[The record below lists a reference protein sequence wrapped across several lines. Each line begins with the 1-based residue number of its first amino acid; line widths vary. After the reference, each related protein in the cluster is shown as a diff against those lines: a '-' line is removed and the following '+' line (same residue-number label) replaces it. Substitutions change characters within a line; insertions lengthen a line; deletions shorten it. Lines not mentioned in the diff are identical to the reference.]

1 MFLNQTYMKNTFLII
16 LFAALAVLANGQATI
31 INENI
36 QSWTERTELGDY
48 DQTISVSPSTNNGTV
63 HMYNCKVLPTYTANG
78 IGSQG
83 AVFITGT
90 TSGKLELPEVP
101 SVSTIEFHLAA
112 AASGRSI
119 QLQRKDG
126 SNWIDVTT
134 FTNIGTNTVQAIYA
148 INSSS
153 PITLRLYNPSN
164 NIFIHD
170 IIVKSND
177 QTSIAEEPTGQTAGA
192 DIQSINT
199 GSAIEVFKFKI
210 TDKGT
215 SDTYSTKVTQLKI
228 NKISGTADLTDHI
241 SGAELFIGEEQV
253 TTQAVS
259 ITDESITFP
268 ITSGNLDI
276 PNNSSIELTLKI
288 SIKTTGI
295 ADNSTLAFGISQT
308 DHGFTA
314 DPAFSGFASDFGA
327 AVAGNTFTFKVDA
340 THLTFSQQPPAA
352 ACPLSNLSPAIVVSA
367 TDVNGNVD
375 VEFMSAITL
384 TNSATLTTTNQTV
397 TAVSGVSTFTDFQFT
412 QTGTTTVSASGGS
425 LTSATASAATTI
437 TVGDV
442 TNPSASVSYQQ
453 SVVSW
458 DNNTCSDEVMIVAK
472 SGLAVTATPSGD
484 GSAYTANTVFGTTG
498 TEFDGG
504 YVVYKGTASPQTIT
518 ALTNGTTYYFT
529 LFNRKGTFWS
539 TGVTT
544 SATPTE
550 LLFRSA
556 ATGDWAT
563 AAAWETSPNGT
574 DWSAAASAPTEADAT
589 ITIRN
594 GHTITVST
602 SVTLDQVVIEAGGTL
617 LHTAGTLTVANGVG
631 DDVEI
636 KNGGVFEWNSSEKP
650 PVIKESAIVLV
661 KTGGILRVSNS
672 GMTGAG
678 TGVNGPGIQYENGS
692 ILEYTPTYAFSTAN
706 VTYFPGAASNS
717 SIIPVFRITSLSE
730 SVGSS
735 STTTINGILEANS
748 SFAWQNNGTKIFR
761 NGIKGE
767 GTVSQS
773 EGCGVWKINGVNAEI
788 GGTGSITLSANGIDI
803 WENTHVTITSNK
815 NISGGKITIQSDAS
829 LTINP
834 SASLDFS
841 GTLINN
847 AGQSGIV
854 VKSGGS
860 LRQSSSDIAATVEQ
874 SIDAASWSTWDD
886 GWHLLSSPVASQ
898 SIAAEGAG
906 FITSGDGNDYDFYA
920 WSEPD
925 NLWINFKNSSTEP
938 TFSTVNGSGNFTV
951 GKGYLVAYQQA
962 GTKQFKGNL
971 NVSDV
976 SVTGLTKTNS
986 STSRA
991 WHLLG
996 NPYSC
1001 PITWDNTWTRSNVGA
1016 VCQVWSETLKDYSA
1030 ITDGSIPVNNGFMVE
1045 VSAND
1050 ASITIPAGKRT
1061 ATPADFYKNSEEPAL
1076 RLTVMAAD
1084 SSSGKE
1090 CVVRFNELSTTGFDA
1105 EFDGHYLKG
1114 YGPEFYA
1121 LAGSEPLTVN
1131 TLPVVT
1137 NDLEIPLVFKPNN
1150 REAFFLIAEGVE
1162 TLGAEA
1168 FLHDNLTGT
1177 LTNLRQEPRIAFSST
1192 ETDSPDRFTLRFA
1205 SVGADQSATRVSP
1218 LVYSSHGQ
1226 LVINNLTSGS
1236 TIQLVS
1242 LTGQVL
1248 LTLENRQET
1257 NLRLT
1262 PQVPRG
1268 IYLVRIVSPNYS
1280 GISKILL

>member
-1 MFLNQTYMKNTFLII
+1 MKNTFLLL
-16 LFAALAVLANGQATI
+16 LFAALAALANGQATI

-36 QSWTERTELGDY
+36 QNWT
-48 DQTISVSPSTNNGTV
+48 DQLSYGNYTQSITVGSGTGTV
-63 HMYNCKVLPTYTANG
+63 TMTNCVVDHDGLKP
-78 IGSQG
+78 
-83 AVFITGT
+83 
-90 TSGKLELPEVP
+90 TSGYGTDGYVALHGTNGVLTLPEV
-101 SVSTIEFHLAA
+101 SSISTITFHLNAA
-112 AASGRSI
+112 GPSRSVTLQKWNEVSASWEFQANFS
-119 QLQRKDG
+119 
-126 SNWIDVTT
+126 
-134 FTNIGTNTVQAIYA
+134 NIGTTGVQAIST
-148 INSSS
+148 INSSI
-153 PITLRLYNPSN
+153 PTTLRLTNPSN
-164 NIFIHD
+164 NIFVYD

-177 QTSIAEEPTGQTAGA
+177 QTSIADAPTSQPAGS
-192 DIQSINT
+192 DIQSTNT
-199 GSAIEVFKFKI
+199 GSSIDVFKFKL

-215 SDTYSTKVTQLKI
+215 SDTYATKVTQVRVK
-228 NKISGTADLTDHI
+228 KTSGTADLSDHI
-241 SGAELFIGEEQV
+241 SGAELFIGEAPV

-314 DPAFSGFASDFGA
+314 DPAFSGFAPDFGA
-327 AVAGNTFTFKVDA
+327 AVSGNTFTFRVVA
-340 THLTFSQQPPAA
+340 TQLTFTQQPPAA

-367 TDVNGNVD
+367 TDENGNVD
-375 VEFMSAITL
+375 AEFVSDITL
-384 TNSATLTTTNQTV
+384 TNSASLTTTNHTV
-397 TAVSGVSTFTDFQFT
+397 TAISGVSTFTNFQFT
-412 QTGTTTVSASGGS
+412 QTGTTTVSATGGS
-425 LTSATASAATTI
+425 LTSATASEATTVA
-437 TVGDV
+437 VGDV

-472 SGLAVTATPSGD
+472 SGSAVTALPSGN
-484 GSAYTANTVFGTTG
+484 GSAYTANSAFGSG
-498 TEFDGG
+498 AEFDGG
-504 YVVYKGTASPQTIT
+504 YVVYKGSTSPQTIT

-550 LLFRSA
+550 LMFRSA
-556 ATGDWAT
+556 TTGNWTT

-617 LHTAGTLTVANGVG
+617 LHTAGTLIVANGVG

-636 KNGGVFEWNSSEKP
+636 KNGGVFEWNFSGNP
-650 PVIKESAIVLV
+650 PEINGSAKVLV
-661 KTGGILRVSNS
+661 KTGGMIRISNS
-672 GMTGAG
+672 GMTDAG

-692 ILEYTPTYAFSTAN
+692 ILEYTPTYAFSAYN
-706 VTYFPGAASNS
+706 VTYFPSVNAET
-717 SIIPVFRITSLSE
+717 IPIFRITSLTGV
-730 SVGSS
+730 VGTEG
-735 STTTINGILEANS
+735 TTTINGVLEANS
-748 SFAWQNNGTKIFR
+748 SFSWQSGGAKVFR
-761 NGIKGE
+761 NGIKGT
-767 GTVSQS
+767 GNLIQTN
-773 EGCGVWKINGVNAEI
+773 GCGQWIINGSNAEI
-788 GGTGSITLSANGIDI
+788 GGTGQITLSTTGITI
-803 WENTHVTITSNK
+803 AESTQATITSHK
-815 NISGGKITIQSDAS
+815 TISDGKITIAGGAK

-834 SASLDFS
+834 FASLDFS
-841 GTLINN
+841 GTLTNN

-860 LRQSSSDIAATVEQ
+860 LRQSTSNIAATVEQ
-874 SIDAASWSTWDD
+874 SIEAASWSTWDD

-898 SIAAEGAG
+898 SIAADGAG
-906 FITSGDGNDYDFYA
+906 FVTSGDGNDYDFYA
-920 WSEPD
+920 WSEPN
-925 NLWINFKNSSTEP
+925 NLWINYKNSSTEP
-938 TFSTVNGSGNFTV
+938 TFTSVNGNGNFTV
-951 GKGYLVAYQQA
+951 GKGYLVAYQQS
-962 GTKQFKGNL
+962 GTKQFKGYL
-971 NVSDV
+971 NVNNV
-976 SVTGLTKTNS
+976 SVSGLTKTNS
-986 STSRA
+986 STTRA

-1030 ITDGSIPVNNGFMVE
+1030 ITTGNIPVNNGFMVE
-1045 VSAND
+1045 VSADN
-1050 ASITIPAGKRT
+1050 ASLTIPASKRT
-1061 ATPADFYKNSEEPAL
+1061 VTAANFYKNAEEPAL
-1076 RLTVMAAD
+1076 KITVMASD

-1090 CVVRFNELSTTGFDA
+1090 CVIRFNELSTTSFDA

-1121 LAGSEPLTVN
+1121 LAGSEQLTVN

-1137 NDLEIPLVFKPNN
+1137 NDLEIPLVFKRNN

-1168 FLHDNLTGT
+1168 FLHDNQTGI
-1177 LTNLRQEPRIAFSST
+1177 LTNLRQTPRIGFSSS
-1192 ETDSPDRFTLRFA
+1192 ETDSPNRFSLKFG
-1205 SVGADQSATRVSP
+1205 SVGADQPATRVSP
-1218 LVYSSHGQ
+1218 RVYSSHGQ
-1226 LVINNLTSGS
+1226 LVINNLTSRG

-1242 LTGQVL
+1242 ITGQVL
-1248 LTLENRQET
+1248 MTVANSQET
-1257 NLRLT
+1257 TLLLT

-1268 IYLVRIVSPNYS
+1268 IYLVRIISPDYS
-1280 GISKILL
+1280 GITKIML

>member
-1 MFLNQTYMKNTFLII
+1 MKNTFLLL
-16 LFAALAVLANGQATI
+16 LFAALAALANGQATI

-36 QSWTERTELGDY
+36 QNWTSTTSFGNQN
-48 DQTISVSPSTNNGTV
+48 QTVSVSPGTNNGLV
-63 HMYNCKVLPTYTANG
+63 QMVYCAVQPDQGVNG
-78 IGSQG
+78 IGTKG
-83 AVFITGT
+83 AVIISKDIEHSIIG
-90 TSGKLELPEVP
+90 SLELPEVP
-101 SVSTIEFHLAA
+101 SVSTIEFHFAA

-148 INSSS
+148 INSGS

-177 QTSIAEEPTGQTAGA
+177 QTSIAEVPTSQPAGS
-192 DIQSINT
+192 DIQSTNT
-199 GSAIEVFKFKI
+199 GSSIDVFKFKL

-215 SDTYSTKVTQLKI
+215 SDTYATKVTQVRVK
-228 NKISGTADLTDHI
+228 KTSGTADLSDHI
-241 SGAELFIGEEQV
+241 SGAELFIGETQV

-288 SIKTTGI
+288 SINTTGI

-314 DPAFSGFASDFGA
+314 DPAFSGFAPVFGA
-327 AVAGNTFTFKVDA
+327 AVSGNTFTFNVDA
-340 THLTFSQQPPAA
+340 TRLTFTQQPPAA

-367 TDVNGNVD
+367 TDENGNVD
-375 VEFMSAITL
+375 AEFVSDITL
-384 TNSATLTTTNQTV
+384 TNSASLTTTNHTL
-397 TAVSGVSTFTDFQFT
+397 TAISGVSTFTNFQFT
-412 QTGTTTVSASGGS
+412 QTGTTTVSATGGS
-425 LTSATASAATTI
+425 LTSATVSEATTVA
-437 TVGDV
+437 VGDV
-442 TNPSASVSYQQ
+442 TNPLASVSYQQ

-472 SGLAVTATPSGD
+472 SGSAVTAVPSGD
-484 GSAYTANTVFGTTG
+484 GSAYTASTAFGNG

-504 YVVYKGTASPQTIT
+504 YMVYKGATSPQTIT
-518 ALTNGTTYYFT
+518 DLTNGTTYYFT

-550 LLFRSA
+550 LMFRSA
-556 ATGDWAT
+556 TTGNWTT
-563 AAAWETSPNGT
+563 AASWETSPNGT
-574 DWSAAASAPTEADAT
+574 DWSAAASAPTVADAT

-594 GHTITVST
+594 GHTITVNSL
-602 SVTLDQVVIEAGGTL
+602 VTLDQVVIEAGGTL
-617 LHTAGTLTVANGVG
+617 LHTSGTLTVANGVG

-636 KNGGVFEWNSSEKP
+636 KNGGVFEWNSSENP
-650 PVIKESAIVLV
+650 PVINGSAIVLV

-678 TGVNGPGIQYENGS
+678 TGVNGSGIQYENGS
-692 ILEYTPTYAFSTAN
+692 ILEYTPETYSFGVAD
-706 VTYFPGAASNS
+706 VTYFPGVAESV
-717 SIIPVFRITSLSE
+717 IPIFRVTSLNI

-735 STTTINGILEANS
+735 GATTINGILEANS
-748 SFAWQNNGTKIFR
+748 SFSWKLAGVKVFR
-761 NGIKGE
+761 NGIR
-767 GTVSQS
+767 GTGNITQENTS
-773 EGCGVWKINGVNAEI
+773 GLWKITGENAEI
-788 GGTGSITLSANGIDI
+788 GGSGTITLSTPGLEISNDVHA
-803 WENTHVTITSNK
+803 TITSNK
-815 NISGGKITIQSDAS
+815 VIYGGSISIKSYSS

-841 GTLINN
+841 GTLTNN

-860 LRQSSSDIAATVEQ
+860 LKQSNSSIAATVEQ

-898 SIAAEGAG
+898 SIAADGAG
-906 FITSGDGNDYDFYA
+906 FVTSGDGNDYDFYA
-920 WSEPD
+920 WSEPN
-925 NLWINFKNSSTEP
+925 NLWINYKNSSTEP
-938 TFSTVNGSGNFTV
+938 TFTSVNGSGNFTV
-951 GKGYLVAYQQA
+951 GKGYLVAYQQS

-971 NVSDV
+971 NVNDV
-976 SVTGLTKTNS
+976 SVSGLTKTNS
-986 STSRA
+986 SATRA

-1030 ITDGSIPVNNGFMVE
+1030 ITTGNIPVNNGFMVE

-1050 ASITIPAGKRT
+1050 ASLTIPASKRT
-1061 ATPADFYKNSEEPAL
+1061 VTAANFYKNSDEPAL
-1076 RLTVMAAD
+1076 KIKVMASD

-1090 CVVRFNELSTTGFDA
+1090 CVIRFNELSTTSFDA

-1121 LAGSEPLTVN
+1121 LAGSELLTVN

-1137 NDLEIPLVFKPNN
+1137 NDLEIPLVFKRNN
-1150 REAFFLIAEGVE
+1150 REAFFLMAEGVE

-1168 FLHDNLTGT
+1168 FLHDNQTGI
-1177 LTNLRQEPRIAFSST
+1177 LTNLRQTPRIEFSSS
-1192 ETDSPDRFTLRFA
+1192 ETDLPNRFTLKFG
-1205 SVGADQSATRVSP
+1205 SVGADQPATRVSP
-1218 LVYSSHGQ
+1218 RVYSSHGQ
-1226 LVINNLTSGS
+1226 LVINNLTSGG

-1242 LTGQVL
+1242 ITGQVL
-1248 LTLENRQET
+1248 MTFANGQET
-1257 NLRLT
+1257 TLLLT

-1268 IYLVRIVSPNYS
+1268 IYLVRIISPDYS
-1280 GISKILL
+1280 GITKIML